1 MSIGIRKTF
10 NLDMVPGGAPPII
23 HVSAED
29 VGRPY
34 RAVLLYNGEVYE
46 VQGNRL
52 TIAGT
57 KPDGT
62 VFEYPVDDFETDES
76 YADFTIKAQMA
87 IVPGMVRCKLREY
100 LNDDQIGSATFIL
113 DVDEYVYDPEAAS
126 ESYIPSYE
134 TAIQEALEN
143 VADDIA
149 DLATAAAIN
158 DVKQY
163 SDAASASATAAAGS
177 ATSAQTSAGTATTAA
192 GSATSAAED
201 AEDSADRAEAA
212 AESMAAY
219 NTDRTPYLLRQSGG
233 GVETGDR
240 EYDTVVGGTVALNQ
254 LVVNNKK
261 SYTNSETDTRTTPEI
276 YLRSTNQVSGSYVF
290 LIGTTSITQNGNFA
304 RIVTSPSSFK
314 QVSFWHNGS
323 ARNFF
328 MWTGTDV
335 DVVKDHK
342 YLFSVDFTGI
352 DPTTIG
358 GFSTDNLMF
367 IDLTQM
373 FGSTIA
379 DYIYS
384 LEQGT
389 AGAGVAWF
397 RQFFPE
403 DYYEYNAGELKS
415 VSGVSAHVMRD
426 AEDNIIGN
434 YPLDD
439 SLTLRGIPKLDANNQ
454 LYYDGDTYE
463 ADGTVTRKYGVVT
476 INGTTGTWLKSSSYP
491 GGYYIQG
498 WAKYFS
504 LVGSPNHVQDKMETV
519 TSLSDYSAKTNIVL
533 FDNSLNVKVD
543 NSLYPTVD
551 DFKTYLNA
559 NPIVMVYE
567 LITAT
572 TETADPFTNPQV
584 VDPDGT
590 EEYVTD
596 SIVPVG
602 HDTRYRVNLRDK
614 LEPILDA
621 PTTDGTYTLTVTVS
635 NGIAT
640 YSWASQ

>member
-1 MSIGIRKTF
+1 MALGLYTTF
-10 NLDMVPGGAPPII
+10 TLDMVPGGAPPII

-29 VGRPY
+29 VGRKY
-34 RAVLLYNGEVYE
+34 TVNLTYNGEPYDI
-46 VQGNRL
+46 QGNRL
-52 TIAGT
+52 TIEGT

-62 VFEYPVDDFETDES
+62 VFEYPVDDFEQNENWVE
-76 YADFTIKAQMA
+76 FLIKNQMA
-87 IVPGMVRCKLREY
+87 IVPGTVRCKLREY
-100 LNDDQIGSATFIL
+100 LNDDKIGSATFIL

-240 EYDTVVGGTVALNQ
+240 EYDAIVGGTVAFNQ
-254 LVVNNKK
+254 LGRYGGRRGEKPCFGTIDSSVVSETTTSMTLNSSNTTYWNNIPSGHKILLSADMSQLADSTSNMQVNFGGDIK
-261 SYTNSETDTRTTPEI
+261 GTGVKLGTTVKHIAVIGQMNGASYTDI
-276 YLRSTNQVSGSYVF
+276 YFYPNGVSGGFVA
-290 LIGTTSITQNGNFA
+290 N
-304 RIVTSPSSFK
+304 
-314 QVSFWHNGS
+314 
-323 ARNFF
+323 
-328 MWTGTDV
+328 WT
-335 DVVKDHK
+335 
-342 YLFSVDFTGI
+342 I
-352 DPTTIG
+352 A
-358 GFSTDNLMF
+358 NLQIF
-367 IDLTQM
+367 DLTQM

-384 LEQGT
+384 LEQAT

-403 DYYEYNAGELKS
+403 DYYPYNAGELLS

-426 AEDNIIGN
+426 ADENIIGN

-439 SLTLRGIPKLDANNQ
+439 SLTLRGIPKLDGGK

-463 ADGTVTRKYGVVT
+463 SDGTVTRKYGVRAYQSGDESLADAIT
-476 INGTTGTWLKSSSYP
+476 DGT
-491 GGYYIQG
+491 
-498 WAKYFS
+498 
-504 LVGSPNHVQDKMETV
+504 NTV
-519 TSLSDYSAKTNIVL
+519 YKLTT
-533 FDNSLNVKVD
+533 
-543 NSLYPTVD
+543 P
-551 DFKTYLNA
+551 
-559 NPIVMVYE
+559 
-567 LITAT
+567 T

-584 VDPDGT
+584 VDQNGT

-602 HDTRYRVNLRDK
+602 HDTRYRVNLADK
-614 LEPILDA
+614 LEPIFDV

-635 NGIAT
+635 NGVAT
-640 YSWASQ
+640 YSWSSS

>member
-1 MSIGIRKTF
+1 MAIGNSTRFT
-10 NLDMVPGGAPPII
+10 LDMVPGGMPPVI
-23 HVSAED
+23 HVSAGD
-29 VGRPY
+29 VGRKFS
-34 RAVLLYNGEVYE
+34 ADLTYNGAPYDI
-46 VQGNRL
+46 QGNSI
-52 TIAGT
+52 TIRGT
-57 KPDGT
+57 KPDNT
-62 VFEYPVDDFETDES
+62 VFEYDVDDFDVGENWV
-76 YADFTIKAQMA
+76 DFLIEEQMA
-87 IVPGMVRCKLREY
+87 IVSGTVRCELREY
-100 LNDDQIGSATFIL
+100 SGDDQIGSANFRMEVETA
-113 DVDEYVYDPEAAS
+113 VYDPDAAS
-126 ESYIPSYE
+126 ESYIPSFE

-212 AESMAAY
+212 AESMASY

-240 EYDTVVGGTVALNQ
+240 EYDTIVGGTVAFNQ
-254 LVVNNKK
+254 LCNGSSVTVQNGRK
-261 SYTNSETDTRTTPEI
+261 
-276 YLRSTNQVSGSYVF
+276 YLSKIGSTWAVGASTGTAISNLTSGSDMV
-290 LIGTTSITQNGNFA
+290 
-304 RIVTSPSSFK
+304 
-314 QVSFWHNGS
+314 
-323 ARNFF
+323 
-328 MWTGTDV
+328 
-335 DVVKDHK
+335 
-342 YLFSVDFTGI
+342 
-352 DPTTIG
+352 
-358 GFSTDNLMF
+358 

-384 LEQGT
+384 LEQAT

-397 RQFFPE
+397 RQYFPE

-415 VSGVSAHVMRD
+415 VSGVSAHNMTGLNQWNEQWEVGGLNTNTGLNNDSQTDRIRSKDYIRVVPGRD
-426 AEDNIIGN
+426 YWFNSLSVNMVVLFYDSNKNFTGTSIYRSASQPGYIVPNGVSFCRFYMVAAYGTTYKNDICICFRGSREGEYEPYTVNN

-439 SLTLRGIPKLDANNQ
+439 SLTLRGIPKLDGGE

-463 ADGTVTRKYGVVT
+463 SDGTVTRKYGVRAYQSGDDSLADAIT
-476 INGTTGTWLKSSSYP
+476 DGT
-491 GGYYIQG
+491 
-498 WAKYFS
+498 
-504 LVGSPNHVQDKMETV
+504 NTV
-519 TSLSDYSAKTNIVL
+519 YKLAT
-533 FDNSLNVKVD
+533 
-543 NSLYPTVD
+543 P
-551 DFKTYLNA
+551 
-559 NPIVMVYE
+559 
-567 LITAT
+567 T

-590 EEYVTD
+590 EQYVTD

-614 LEPILDA
+614 LEPIFDV

-635 NGIAT
+635 NGVAT
-640 YSWASQ
+640 YSWESS